1 MDIKIVRDDPVF
13 YGHLVIGGYKL
24 EVSQY
29 IFSNRVPYN
38 SMNHPFPY
46 VFWVHF
52 PKDGQECNAIVDFV
66 ESNKDRIK
74 NEFGL
79 EFEFE
84 RDGKV
89 LVENDFP
96 KESKIFGID
105 GIVTRQDVLS
115 KYRELSLQYH
125 PDRLPNATEEEKKAA
140 EEKFKEITAA
150 YDVLKEIDYDN
161 EVSAV
166 YVTDLRQKRLHE
178 LYESNLVEEKNN
190 RIASLVW

>member
-1 MDIKIVRDDPVF
+1 MDIKIVRDDPVW

-24 EVSQY
+24 ELSKY
-29 IFSNRVPYN
+29 IFSDRVPYN

-52 PKDGQECNAIVDFV
+52 PEDGQECNAIIDFV

-84 RDGKV
+84 RNGKV
-89 LVENDFP
+89 LVENDYP
-96 KESKIFGID
+96 KESKILGIN

-161 EVSAV
+161 KVSAV

-178 LYESNLVEEKNN
+178 LYESNLVEEKNK